1 MCHAQLPSEL
11 LRSRSDR
18 SGHIVAEG
26 RPMHLELAV
35 KQLMQSQA
43 SAQFENDKNLKA
55 TLPLPPESSCEPAD
69 ATEGPLSEQNETTRY
84 LGSTHRSAILDDIHE
99 LRTVL
104 GSSVDVLDAEDYMPY
119 EDLRPDSEP
128 IFVISQ
134 YLPPRVE
141 VDRFVAT
148 YFRGETFIIPFVHTY
163 HFQHQYHEFWAEPTK
178 VNPLWLS
185 QLFCICYMAS
195 HIGQATAAAQ
205 CLVAGRY
212 HRPQQFAPEALGM
225 YAQCKNLKSLDPS
238 REAGAILD
246 IAVRLAYEMGYHRDP
261 DVLGSLSV
269 FEGEMRRRFWAACKQ
284 MNLMI
289 SFQLGLP
296 SNICFENCD
305 TKAPRNLFD
314 SDFNED
320 TQVLPAS
327 RPESEATPLLWFI
340 IKDRQMIN
348 FSKMCEADVVQLDW
362 EIRQMHAMIPNVLRT
377 RPLSESIADAP
388 FITVTRIF
396 VDFVYLKS
404 LCVLHRRYMARGN
417 VFSTESCVEAA
428 KKVVSQ
434 FIDMY
439 LEFSPGGQLYFEHWM
454 LTNFTMN
461 DFLLGVMVLWLVL
474 HIRWKNS
481 TRDSAID
488 NTIEIEVRTLLE
500 RSRDARRISHAIRLT
515 LDADRPTHALV
526 NTTEPQASTVPLMTP
541 TNIQPALGKTLGID
555 TASPSLQSRHDQ
567 TQGDEAA
574 FELLDPFNFL
584 SNDILNAE
592 WPEIDPEIFSE
603 GV

>member
-1 MCHAQLPSEL
+1 
-11 LRSRSDR
+11 
-18 SGHIVAEG
+18 
-26 RPMHLELAV
+26 
-35 KQLMQSQA
+35 
-43 SAQFENDKNLKA
+43 
-55 TLPLPPESSCEPAD
+55 
-69 ATEGPLSEQNETTRY
+69 
-84 LGSTHRSAILDDIHE
+84 
-99 LRTVL
+99 
-104 GSSVDVLDAEDYMPY
+104 
-119 EDLRPDSEP
+119 
-128 IFVISQ
+128 
-134 YLPPRVE
+134 
-141 VDRFVAT
+141 
-148 YFRGETFIIPFVHTY
+148 
-163 HFQHQYHEFWAEPTK
+163 
-178 VNPLWLS
+178 
-185 QLFCICYMAS
+185 
-195 HIGQATAAAQ
+195 
-205 CLVAGRY
+205 
-212 HRPQQFAPEALGM
+212 M

-348 FSKMCEADVVQLDW
+348 FSKVCRHALSFKEMCEADVVQLDW

-500 RSRDARRISHAIRLT
+500 RSYTICAEKSSASRDARRISHAIRLT